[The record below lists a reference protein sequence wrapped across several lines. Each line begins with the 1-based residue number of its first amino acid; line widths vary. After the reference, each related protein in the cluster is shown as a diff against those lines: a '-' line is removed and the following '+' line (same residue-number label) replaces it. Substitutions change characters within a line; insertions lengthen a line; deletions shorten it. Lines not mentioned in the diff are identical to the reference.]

1 MGIKFREVKIVKEVK
16 RSNTW
21 CNQILLPELKQKVR
35 VLKTA
40 CNKRISGLRVRLGR
54 KHGRMR
60 REANVERGRS
70 TLSPPI
76 KERPCLPVSVGH
88 KSDS

>member
-1 MGIKFREVKIVKEVK
+1 MVQ
-16 RSNTW
+16 SNPFTRIETKS
-21 CNQILLPELKQKVR
+21 QSFKKS
-35 VLKTA
+35 TA